1 MAAAAKTPWFEA
13 IDMRTAS
20 RFIPGEEI
28 GSVAQW
34 RFGDVD
40 SEALS
45 AFERERARLDAEAQ
59 ARDAVARQQG
69 YAEGFEQGRL
79 QAEQDAQR
87 RLESYLQGQGQETAQ
102 RLAQVIASAGAQME
116 EAAQQMARSV
126 LELGCEVA
134 RSVLRQELSVNPNVL
149 QPLIREALS
158 VLAEQGKA
166 ASVRLHPLDLDM
178 MGDALR
184 AEFASLSLVLVPDA
198 GLSPGGCL
206 VSSAGTVVDA
216 TLQGRW
222 QRALAQI
229 GIQSVWES

>member
-1 MAAAAKTPWFEA
+1 
-13 IDMRTAS
+13 MRTAS

-40 SEALS
+40 VEALS
-45 AFERERARLDAEAQ
+45 AIERERVRLDAEAQ
-59 ARDAVARQQG
+59 ARDALARQQG

-87 RLESYLQGQGQETAQ
+87 RLEAYLQGQGQEAAA
-102 RLAQVIASAGAQME
+102 RLAQVISSAGAQMD
-116 EAAQQMARSV
+116 EAAQQMARAV

-134 RSVLRQELSVNPNVL
+134 RAVLRQELSVNPNVL

-166 ASVRLHPLDLDM
+166 ASVRLHPVDLDM
-178 MGDALR
+178 MGETLR
-184 AEFASLSLVLVPDA
+184 AEFASLSLSLVPDA
-198 GLSPGGCL
+198 GLTPGGCL

-229 GIQSVWES
+229 GLQSVWDT